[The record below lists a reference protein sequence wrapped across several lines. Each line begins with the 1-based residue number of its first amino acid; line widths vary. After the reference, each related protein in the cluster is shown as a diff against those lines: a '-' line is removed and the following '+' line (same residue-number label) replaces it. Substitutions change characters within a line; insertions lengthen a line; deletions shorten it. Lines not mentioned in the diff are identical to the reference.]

1 MPNMGKHGA
10 GSIVTRKHG
19 PPYHATLIVGGRRI
33 YRYAQTEAQ
42 AKVELA
48 ELVRQRDLDLD
59 PTRLTVAEWLRSWIQ
74 GLRDAKNQRV
84 RPRTLTH
91 YTLIVERHCIPNLGR
106 LRLPALRES
115 HVQRWLDAETV
126 GPRTVHHHRAVLRR
140 ALNVAVRQRLIAV
153 NPAIGVELP
162 DATYHGAKP
171 LSLGEARAVLVAT
184 QGDRLHPLWRMA
196 METGLR
202 QSELLGI
209 GWDDV
214 DFDAGTVKV
223 TGQLQRIGGA
233 WVRTATKADRDLES
247 LAIGADMVAV
257 LREHQRRMAEERKPE
272 WEYFGHLFVTPRGQ
286 PIVNRVILREW
297 HAACA
302 KAGIAVRRFH
312 DLRHSHATLM
322 KALGV
327 AEDTRMARMG
337 QSTVAMARR
346 YGKASE
352 AQDREAVDALSKAL
366 AG

>member
-1 MPNMGKHGA
+1 MPDMGKHGD
-10 GSIVTRKHG
+10 GSVVSRKHG
-19 PPYHATLIVGGRRI
+19 PPYHATLIVGGKRI
-33 YRYAQTEAQ
+33 YRYAQTKDDAKMELKKLVEA
-42 AKVELA
+42 
-48 ELVRQRDLDLD
+48 RDLDLD
-59 PTRLTVAEWLRSWIQ
+59 ISRRTVAEWLRSWIA
-74 GLRDAKNQRV
+74 GLSNAKNPRV
-84 RPRTLTH
+84 RPRTLDH
-91 YTLIVERHCIPNLGR
+91 YRLIVERHCIPNLGR
-106 LRLPALRES
+106 FRLSALRES
-115 HVQRWLDAETV
+115 HIQRWLDGETV

-162 DATYHGAKP
+162 EATYRGAKP
-171 LSLGEARAVLVAT
+171 LSLDEARAVLTAT
-184 QGDRLHPLWRMA
+184 RGDRLHALWRMA

-202 QSELLGI
+202 QSELLAI

-233 WVRTATKADRDLES
+233 WVRSTTKADRDLES
-247 LAIGADMVAV
+247 IAIGAVMVET
-257 LREHQRRMAEERKPE
+257 LREHQRRMAEERRPE

-286 PIVNRVILREW
+286 PIVNHVILREW
-297 HAACA
+297 HAACD
-302 KAGIAVRRFH
+302 KAGIARRRFH

-322 KALGV
+322 KGLGV

-352 AQDREAVDALSKAL
+352 AQDREAVDRLSEAL